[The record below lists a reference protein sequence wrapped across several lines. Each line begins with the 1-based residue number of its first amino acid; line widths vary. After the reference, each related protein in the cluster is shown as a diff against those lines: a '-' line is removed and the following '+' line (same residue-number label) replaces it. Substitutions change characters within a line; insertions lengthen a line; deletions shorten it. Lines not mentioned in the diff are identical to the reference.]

1 MKENYMNCISSQIL
15 WAMFHKGYH
24 DPEDYINDVVDYEN
38 VHDRNPVKTD
48 SWENAAREWIVSD
61 YYETDKALFKQIYDR
76 VIDLFEANIIE
87 SFDVELPEWNMGY
100 DDVTIELNFNE
111 DMVDSEHIQIWIEG
125 IPETII
131 EKLEMTL
138 EEIKRHVSY

>member
-1 MKENYMNCISSQIL
+1 M
-15 WAMFHKGYH
+15 
-24 DPEDYINDVVDYEN
+24 
-38 VHDRNPVKTD
+38 
-48 SWENAAREWIVSD
+48 
-61 YYETDKALFKQIYDR
+61 
-76 VIDLFEANIIE
+76 
-87 SFDVELPEWNMGY
+87 
-100 DDVTIELNFNE
+100 NFNE